1 MIANMLTIVQENWL
15 LLLIGQYPNGPLGGL
30 AMTLILSICSISLAF
45 PFSIFVAL
53 ARLSPRW
60 WLYWPSTCMVY
71 CVRGV
76 PLLMLILWGYFIVP
90 VLLGG
95 DVPSFITV
103 LFTLVIYQG
112 SFMSEVVRAGIV
124 SLGTGQME
132 AAKALGHSYSG
143 ALIHI
148 ILPQALFNMIPSL
161 LSTFISTIKDTT
173 LGYVVNVPDLTF
185 AAGQINSQLIT
196 KPFEVFTILALS
208 YFVICWSL
216 TRLIGIIENRIARR
230 RAGLNPIPTQAIE
243 VT

>member
-1 MIANMLTIVQENWL
+1 MIANIITIVQDNWL
-15 LLLIGQYPNGPLGGL
+15 LLLIGQYPNGALGGL
-30 AMTLILSICSISLAF
+30 AMTLILSVCSIALAF

-95 DVPSFITV
+95 EVPSFITV
-103 LFTLVIYQG
+103 LFTLVVYQG

-124 SLGTGQME
+124 SLGSGQME
-132 AAKALGHSYSG
+132 AAKALGHSYAS

-161 LSTFISTIKDTT
+161 LSTFISTVKDTT

-185 AAGQINSQLIT
+185 AAGQVNTQLIIH
-196 KPFEVFTILALS
+196 PFEVYTILALS

-216 TRLIGIIENRIARR
+216 TRASGMIENRITRR
-230 RAGLNPIPTQAIE
+230 RAGLMPLPLQAVE
-243 VT
+243 A